1 MSAKKG
7 NNRLRLFYNYSAPD
21 DDNREWSHTKSRY
34 TGWERDALPIANAY
48 FGTKIFG
55 ICDRERL
62 QLSENSLSTYG
73 STRNS
78 GTTNFSETYVHFKH
92 NDDVVSD
99 YVRELTLDDATARV
113 SYTCGGVAYT
123 REYFASYPD
132 KVTVIRLSASGEGN
146 LNFTLEPK
154 VPYYNLEG
162 KRGDVTVSGVK
173 DNGGG
178 SYATLTLSGVL
189 PGSNKSLA
197 EAGYDPTSAEST
209 VGYNMTF
216 EAQYRVFA
224 SGGTMTVG
232 YNADGGSVDSVDE
245 YSNGTV
251 TVSGARCAYI
261 LIALGTNYAL
271 SPSIF
276 TEADNSKKLASF
288 PHPHGAVSSIIEEAS
303 KRSCDELYQRHV
315 RDYKALFD
323 RVSLTLGESR
333 GDIPT
338 DKLLEEYKA
347 GNPSTQ
353 LDELMF
359 AFGRYMLISSSRRG
373 CLPPNL
379 NAIWNR
385 YHQAICLNGYWSNV
399 NTQMNFWAAFSCN
412 LAECFDSY
420 VDFFRAYIKGNSK
433 KAEEILRKYGKAD
446 GVEFTEDELWSIET
460 GVTPFVAN
468 ACYGGRDGYGNTPYM
483 AESFW
488 DYYDYT
494 RDENILREVAYP
506 ALIRSANFL
515 TRVMTYHKDVDL
527 YLTDATGSPEQSTTA
542 PYKEYLARHEGYLP
556 RGTTYDQ
563 ALTYSN
569 YRHVLDSLD
578 ILGENGLSEWEK
590 GAAKRI
596 REQVDK
602 LDPIPIGL
610 SGQVKEFREEEY
622 YGEIGEPNHR
632 HMSHLASLYPA
643 SLITESESPA
653 WLDAARV
660 SVNGRGVEQMWGW
673 SYVLHVLKRAR
684 FGEGN
689 MAYRMLNSFVNKTL
703 APNMCTLAGGV
714 FQAEGNLGT
723 PAAIGEMLLQSHEGY
738 ISVLPAL
745 PDAWH
750 TGEFCGLCA
759 RGGFEVSASWCE
771 GRAEKISLTSKVG
784 GVCKLKHPG
793 ISRALI
799 VEEDG
804 AKVPTTVIDADT
816 VIFDTGR
823 AKRYFISEIPA
834 CREACAPGELTVKA
848 ECGYHHLSFEGDKSV
863 SYRIYRSIGGAPRY
877 ELVADNCTQTAL
889 RLPAVGVCGDTVT
902 YAVAA
907 ITERGTETRRATFTI
922 VV

>member
-7 NNRLRLFYNYSAPD
+7 NDRLRLFYNYSAPD

-34 TGWERDALPIANAY
+34 TGWESDALPIANAY

-92 NDDVVSD
+92 NEGEVYD

-113 SYTCGGVAYT
+113 SYTYGGVAYK

-132 KVTVIRLSASGEGN
+132 KVTVIRLTASGEGN

-154 VPYYNLEG
+154 IPYYKLEG
-162 KRGDVTVSGVK
+162 KRGDVTVSEVT
-173 DNGGG
+173 DNGG
-178 SYATLTLSGVL
+178 SSFATLTLSGVL
-189 PGSNKSLA
+189 PGSNKSLT
-197 EAGYDPTSAEST
+197 EAGYDPTSPETT

-224 SGGTMTVG
+224 SGGTLTVG
-232 YNADGGSVDSVDE
+232 YNAGGGSVDNVDE
-245 YSNGTV
+245 YSNGTI
-251 TVSGARCAYI
+251 TVSDASCAYI
-261 LIALGTNYAL
+261 LISLGTNYAL
-271 SPSIF
+271 SPSVF
-276 TEADNSKKLASF
+276 TEMDNAKKLASF
-288 PHPHGAVSSIIEEAS
+288 PHPHGMISSIIEAAS
-303 KRSCDELYQRHV
+303 KRSCDELYKRHV
-315 RDYKALFD
+315 RDYKSLFD
-323 RVSLTLGESR
+323 RVSLSLGETR

-338 DKLLEEYKA
+338 DKLLEEYKE
-347 GNPSTQ
+347 GNRSTQ

-359 AFGRYMLISSSRRG
+359 AFGRYMLISSSRKG

-399 NTQMNFWAAFSCN
+399 NTQMNFWSAFSCN
-412 LAECFDSY
+412 LAECFESY

-446 GVEFTEDELWSIET
+446 GVEFAEDELWSIET

-494 RDENILREVAYP
+494 RDEDILREVAYP

-563 ALTYSN
+563 SLAYSN
-569 YRHVLDSLD
+569 YLHVLDALD
-578 ILGENGLSEWEK
+578 TLGDVPLSKWEK
-590 GAAKRI
+590 GAVERI
-596 REQVDK
+596 REQLDK

-610 SGQVKEFREEEY
+610 SGQVKEFREEGY

-643 SLITESESPA
+643 SVITESKSPA

-689 MAYRMLNSFVNKTL
+689 MAYKMLHFFVKKTL

-750 TGEFCGLCA
+750 TGEYRGICA
-759 RGGFEVSASWCE
+759 RGGFEVSVCWSE
-771 GRAEKISLTSKVG
+771 HRAEKISITSKVG
-784 GVCKLKHPG
+784 GACKLKYPG
-793 ISRALI
+793 LSKAVI
-799 VEEDG
+799 VDEGG
-804 AKVPTTVIDADT
+804 AAVPTTVIDADT

-823 AKRYFISEIPA
+823 AKSYFVNQIPA
-834 CREACAPGELTVKA
+834 VREVAAPRSLSVRA
-848 ECGYHHLSFEGDKSV
+848 EQGCHVVSFEGEESA
-863 SYRIYRSIGGAPRY
+863 SHRIYISVNGEPGY
-877 ELVADNCTQTAL
+877 ELIVDNCTETSL
-889 RLPAVGVCGDTVT
+889 TLPARGACGDIVT

-907 ITERGTETRRATFTI
+907 ITERGTETDRATFTL